1 MKRQPTRE
9 ELEAETKR
17 LLEENNRLLR
27 DQNDRLRS
35 NPATSGTRAQPVSK
49 DGSNNFDSYTCSKCG
64 VSCYYDGR
72 CGDGPILMCDCN
84 AAEDAYWAN
93 DRR

>member
-1 MKRQPTRE
+1 MKNKTRE
-9 ELEAETKR
+9 ELEAENKR

-27 DQNDRLRS
+27 DQNERLRNS
-35 NPATSGTRAQPVSK
+35 PTTAGERAQAYNANGNG
-49 DGSNNFDSYTCSKCG
+49 DWRCSKCG
-64 VSCYYDGR
+64 VSCFYDGR

-93 DRR
+93 ERR